1 MKIVRK
7 IIHDLI
13 MILVPKALRKN
24 MLTCEQVALIIAE
37 KPNLSAFKKTKLQM
51 HLFVCQSCLN
61 YKNQIK
67 IIDSESKNLGK
78 INLTDSQKQKI
89 IKSRSEISKKY
100 SK

>member
-37 KPNLSAFKKTKLQM
+37 K
-51 HLFVCQSCLN
+51 LN